1 MKKVPLKPLVPSVRR
16 LRAPVHRL
24 ARRDRHTH
32 THTHTHT
39 NSSCVCVY
47 YLCLHTHIHSH
58 KITLPH
64 TLTPSLTHYLLQQPL
79 GIGDPSCIPYPHCTI
94 GTHACTSN
102 CMHRR
107 AAVKLRTV
115 KVAVQ
120 PFTNQTVIIKTY
132 IVSVSYPKHFCSN
145 IGILL

>member
-16 LRAPVHRL
+16 LLAPVHRL

-79 GIGDPSCIPYPHCTI
+79 GIGDPSCIPYLHCTI
-94 GTHACTSN
+94 GTHAYTSN
-102 CMHRR
+102 CTHTR
-107 AAVKLRTV
+107 AAVKLRAV

-120 PFTNQTVIIKTY
+120 PFTNQRVIIIAY
-132 IVSVSYPKHFCSN
+132 SLSVIS
-145 IGILL
+145 